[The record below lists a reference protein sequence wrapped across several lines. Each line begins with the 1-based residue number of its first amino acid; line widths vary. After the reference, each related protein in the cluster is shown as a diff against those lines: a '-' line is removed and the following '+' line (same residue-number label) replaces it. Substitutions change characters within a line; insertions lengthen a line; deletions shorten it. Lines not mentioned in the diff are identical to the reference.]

1 MQSRKLFEKN
11 YIQGRVGLFPLTP
24 ENLMRVGLA
33 LCTYLKINKGIEKPK
48 MKVDTLSFITLSVA
62 VGFMIGGG
70 DVCIEEE
77 GDISL
82 RHFLEEGN
90 AKLWME
96 NLQDYEIKTIE
107 SIIFS
112 RYNMPRMEGEEVGK
126 IWIQKSQP

>member
-48 MKVDTLSFITLSVA
+48 MKVDALSFITLSVA

-126 IWIQKSQP
+126 IWIQKSQL